1 MRAALDFSINDRNL
15 FEMKIFL
22 TISIQIKK
30 GTLPVSTF
38 MVERVFGGVQW
49 VKKQIFCLHRNRK
62 RRGTRGEY
70 YTDYEFIFAN
80 MKRIPNMNI
89 TFIKFWHRVK

>member
-1 MRAALDFSINDRNL
+1 MRAALDFFINDRNL

-30 GTLPVSTF
+30 GTLPSSSFTF
-38 MVERVFGGVQW
+38 MVETVFGGVQW

-70 YTDYEFIFAN
+70 YT
-80 MKRIPNMNI
+80 PPL
-89 TFIKFWHRVK
+89 IKAPKSF

>member
-30 GTLPVSTF
+30 GTLPVSLS
-38 MVERVFGGVQW
+38 W
-49 VKKQIFCLHRNRK
+49 WKQYLVAFS
-62 RRGTRGEY
+62 G
-70 YTDYEFIFAN
+70 
-80 MKRIPNMNI
+80 
-89 TFIKFWHRVK
+89 

>member
-1 MRAALDFSINDRNL
+1 MQAALDFFINDRNL

-30 GTLPVSTF
+30 RYTSSFTF
-38 MVERVFGGVQW
+38 MVETVFGGVQW

-70 YTDYEFIFAN
+70 Y
-80 MKRIPNMNI
+80 
-89 TFIKFWHRVK
+89 KFFFNCLSKKKQQKTHTTILG